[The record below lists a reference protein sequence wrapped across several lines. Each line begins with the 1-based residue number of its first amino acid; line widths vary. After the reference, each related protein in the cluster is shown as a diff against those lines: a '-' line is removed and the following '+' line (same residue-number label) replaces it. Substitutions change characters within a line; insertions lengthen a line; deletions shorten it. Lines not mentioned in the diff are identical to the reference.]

1 MLNADIGDTFSFSL
15 SLVKIMAT
23 RFYTIR
29 IILLFLQLVFLHIVY
44 LVIPMNQFMKHIGYS
59 LLYCLWLSVV
69 MGLNPGT
76 ALAQSKEMECTPKK
90 RANRDKVWL
99 FESYTVLQSEYLVEQ
114 NKIRMVHGAK
124 QDSVYFQGQSSTI
137 VSKFITNK
145 EGRILS
151 PVTFDYVEDGY
162 LLTDSIVPG
171 KKGRSKYYFN
181 NLLYT
186 DALLLQVD
194 LMKNEEWYYNPKGQ
208 DSLLIVSFEGD
219 TSLVKWFR
227 NGKDSLQRRW
237 NDKRQ
242 LVEQTFDTLIQGDR
256 VLCTK
261 SWHPSGKLASVK
273 FYYFEEPCL
282 NWEYYDEKGR
292 LVRLE
297 KNKRL
302 DEIAPIAY
310 AIDPPPVKSFEVQKE
325 KVTELFKGALNR
337 KLSKILCR
345 TSIKPEGSYQVQ
357 VWLEASGELSL
368 NKLDGESAA
377 VIGPEMETFFR
388 ELSGAKPAQ
397 RNGRPYAQ
405 LLELTLKVTDKGR

>member
-1 MLNADIGDTFSFSL
+1 
-15 SLVKIMAT
+15 
-23 RFYTIR
+23 
-29 IILLFLQLVFLHIVY
+29 
-44 LVIPMNQFMKHIGYS
+44 MKHIYYT
-59 LLYCLWLSVV
+59 LLYCLLLSGVISF
-69 MGLNPGT
+69 NPGT
-76 ALAQSKEMECTPKK
+76 AIGQNKEMDCTPKK

-99 FESYTVLQSEYLVEQ
+99 FDSYTVLESEYRIEQ

-151 PVTFDYVEDGY
+151 PVTFDYVEDEN

-171 KKGRSKYYFN
+171 KKGKSKYYFN
-181 NLLYT
+181 KLLYT

-219 TSLVKWFR
+219 TSLMKWFR

-237 NDKRQ
+237 NDKHQ
-242 LVEQTFDTLIQGDR
+242 LVEQIFDTLIQGER
-256 VLCTK
+256 VLCTQ

-292 LVRLE
+292 LVRLD
-297 KNKRL
+297 KKKRL
-302 DEIAPIAY
+302 DEITPIAY
-310 AIDPPPVKSFEVQKE
+310 AIDPPLVKSFEVQKE
-325 KVTELFKGALNR
+325 NVTELFKGALNR
-337 KLSKILCR
+337 KLSEILCR
-345 TSIKPEGSYQVQ
+345 TSIKPEGDYQVQ
-357 VWLEASGELSL
+357 VWLEPSGKLIL
-368 NKLDGESAA
+368 NKLDGEYAD

-388 ELSGAKPAQ
+388 ELSGARPAQ
-397 RNGRPYAQ
+397 RNGQPYAQ
-405 LLELTLKVTDKGR
+405 LLELTLRVSTKDK

>member
-1 MLNADIGDTFSFSL
+1 MQIQEASSPFFS
-15 SLVKIMAT
+15 
-23 RFYTIR
+23 RNYGNP
-29 IILLFLQLVFLHIVY
+29 FLQNPDYFAFFAACFLHIVY
-44 LVIPMNQFMKHIGYS
+44 SVTPIDQFMKHISYT
-59 LLYCLWLSVV
+59 LLYCLWVSVV
-69 MGLNPGT
+69 VSFNPGT
-76 ALAQSKEMECTPKK
+76 VIAQSKEMDCTPKK
-90 RANRDKVWL
+90 RSNRNKVWL
-99 FESYTVLQSEYLVEQ
+99 FESYTVLQSEYLIEQ

-151 PVTFDYVEDGY
+151 PATFDYVENGY

-171 KKGRSKYYFN
+171 KKGKSKYYFN

-194 LMKNEEWYYNPKGQ
+194 LMKNEEWYYNQKGQ

-237 NDKRQ
+237 NDKQQ
-242 LVEQTFDTLIQGDR
+242 LVEQTFDTLIQGER
-256 VLCTK
+256 VLCTQ

-297 KNKRL
+297 KKKKL
-302 DEIAPIAY
+302 DEITPVAY
-310 AIDPPPVKSFEVQKE
+310 AIDPPLVKNFEVRKE
-325 KVTELFKGALNR
+325 SVTELFKGELNR
-337 KLSKILCR
+337 KLSEILCR
-345 TSIKPEGSYQVQ
+345 TNIKPEGSYQVQ
-357 VWLEASGELSL
+357 VWLEASGELRL
-368 NKLDGESAA
+368 NQLDGEYAD

-388 ELSGAKPAQ
+388 ELTGARPAR

-405 LLELTLKVTDKGR
+405 LLQLTLKVSNRDK